1 VELAL
6 LPWYPVR
13 ATKKGRSFTGKP
25 GPWNTVL
32 RWIRAISIPNR
43 QFGGRGGK
51 SIETGKGGR
60 SSAVGGLPAAAAL
73 GGDVVGGVDG
83 VAVLGGSDNG
93 VAGEGDAADDRLGN
107 IGSDPAPGPGE
118 ATVVSVRPRDAATED
133 APIPGTVGSIKL
145 AEPEAGLRGTAPEVR
160 LTSVVG
166 RVSGLAAGCAEPGAG
181 PACDNLGSKP
191 AGL

>member
-1 VELAL
+1 
-6 LPWYPVR
+6 VR
-13 ATKKGRSFTGKP
+13 KREGRGFAGKP

-32 RWIRAISIPNR
+32 RWLRAISIPNR

-60 SSAVGGLPAAAAL
+60 SSVAGGLPAAAAL
-73 GGDVVGGVDG
+73 GG
-83 VAVLGGSDNG
+83 G
-93 VAGEGDAADDRLGN
+93 VAGSGGEVDALTGADPEIVGEAEAAVAVTGGRG
-107 IGSDPAPGPGE
+107 GDPAPAPAGG
-118 ATVVSVRPRDAATED
+118 AVDSVRPSDAATED
-133 APIPGTVGSIKL
+133 APTPGTDGSIKL
-145 AEPEAGLRGTAPEVR
+145 AEPDAELRGIAPEVK

-166 RVSGLAAGCAEPGAG
+166 RESGLAAGSAESGAG